1 MKGKTFQRKQ
11 ESITFTWIDFVEP
24 LKRVP
29 SQARNVTY
37 YRSLLCM
44 IADTN

>member
-1 MKGKTFQRKQ
+1 MKGKTFLRKQ
-11 ESITFTWIDFVEP
+11 ESITFTWIP
-24 LKRVP
+24 G
-29 SQARNVTY
+29 QARNVTY